1 MTAIAILLLLF
12 VALGIFV
19 RSYNVW
25 TRLLLL
31 LVVII
36 GLLLFYL
43 T

>member
-12 VALGIFV
+12 LVLGIFV

-25 TRLLLL
+25 TQLLLL
-31 LVVII
+31 IVVII

>member
-1 MTAIAILLLLF
+1 MTAIAIILLLF
-12 VALGIFV
+12 VGVGIFV
-19 RSYNVW
+19 RSDTVW
-25 TRLLLL
+25 TRSLLL